1 MKLFNTLAASA
12 ALSAVMAGAAFAQNT
27 TNPTQ
32 AFNVTGA
39 VASACVLGAF
49 NGSASL
55 GTITVDLTPGDS
67 NLFKIV
73 TPINTVGPTA
83 AGGCNDGVTVGL
95 TKGAQG
101 LTTTPDGTGYDAT
114 VFQANIPYAV
124 TIFWSGPSRS
134 GKTTTAQQLTTGVNQ
149 QINTATGG
157 AFISNINSVI
167 SVPATS
173 KAVLAGTY
181 TDTVGVQLAVY

>member
-1 MKLFNTLAASA
+1 MKLLSTLAASA
-12 ALSAVMAGAAFAQNT
+12 ALSAVVAGAAFAQT

-32 AFNVTGA
+32 AFNVTGS
-39 VASACVLGAF
+39 VAAACVLGAF

-67 NLFKIV
+67 NLFKIT

-95 TKGAQG
+95 TKSAQG

-124 TIFWSGPSRS
+124 TVLWSGPSR
-134 GKTTTAQQLTTGVNQ
+134 GGATTTTQQLTTGVNQ
-149 QINTATGG
+149 QINTAVGG